1 MKLYKISL
9 FVLGATLLTACND
22 IDEQVPEGGSL
33 TKEQLQ
39 ETNLAIPER
48 AEATFNG
55 MFDMMGKPHTCWPT
69 GGNSSRADD
78 FGFIT
83 IALSADLEGADICLP
98 NSGYNWFSTCSEYST
113 RNANYANPYMR
124 YRIPYNQIGIANE
137 VLALYPEDTTDPN
150 AVNMLAQARAIRAFD
165 YLNLAPYF
173 QFSAATSADQPCVPI
188 LRAGADYSNN
198 PRATVKEVYEYIIE
212 DLNYAVD
219 HLQSGVRTS
228 KDRIDK
234 NVALALRARANLAL
248 GNWADAAAD
257 AEAAMQGY
265 TPATI
270 AEVSKP
276 AFCNINEHNWIWGI
290 NITTEMAGI
299 DGAPTAA
306 SWYCAFTGDGYAPY
320 INPPFINTLLYNK
333 IPATDVR
340 KGWWLDANK
349 QSPNLEGLTW
359 VDPET
364 GATATG
370 NEIPTFV
377 IKDVK
382 IAYDPYTNVKFGM
395 KSGVGS
401 TVNNN
406 DFPLIRVEEMILT
419 LAEAQLRGGDEAK
432 AKTTLENFVKT
443 YRDPSYSAAA
453 GGRSLADE
461 IWFQRRVELWGE
473 GLFIFD
479 AKRLNK
485 HIVRFHGK
493 GTTNFP
499 DAFQF
504 NVENNDPWLN
514 MRFPST
520 ELNNNYAIVDNNGGQ
535 QPVAGEEAGKP
546 VLRDGVTD

>member
-1 MKLYKISL
+1 M
-9 FVLGATLLTACND
+9 LGSALLTTACND
-22 IDEQVPEGGSL
+22 IDEQEPEGGSI
-33 TKEQLQ
+33 TKEQRQ

-48 AEATFNG
+48 GEATFNG
-55 MFDMMGKPHTCWPT
+55 MFDMMGKPHTCWPS
-69 GGNSSRADD
+69 GGNSTRADD

-98 NSGYNWFSTCSEYST
+98 NSGYNWFSTCSELST

-137 VLALYPEDTTDPN
+137 VLAMFPEDTENEN
-150 AVNMLAQARAIRAFD
+150 AINMMAQAHAIRAFD

-173 QFSAATSADQPCVPI
+173 QFGIDRAPNEPCVPI
-188 LRAGADYSNN
+188 LRDGVDYANN
-198 PRATVKEVYEYIIE
+198 PRATVKDVYENIIA

-219 HLQSGVRTS
+219 HLKSGERTS
-228 KDRIDK
+228 KDRVDK

-248 GNWADAAAD
+248 GKYAEAVADAD
-257 AEAAMQGY
+257 AAMQGY
-265 TPATI
+265 TPASI

-276 AFCNINEHNWIWGI
+276 AFCNIEEHNWIWGI

-299 DGAPTAA
+299 DGAPTSS
-306 SWYCAFTGDGYAPY
+306 SWICAFSGDGYAPY
-320 INPPFINTLLYNK
+320 INPPFINVLLYNK
-333 IPATDVR
+333 IPDTDVR
-340 KGWWLDANK
+340 KGWWLNAEG
-349 QSPNLEGLTW
+349 QSPNLEGLMWT
-359 VDPET
+359 DPET
-364 GATATG
+364 GQVATG
-370 NEIPTFV
+370 NEIPGFT
-377 IKDVK
+377 ITDIK

-406 DFPLIRVEEMILT
+406 DWPLIRVEEMILIKAEG
-419 LAEAQLRGGDEAK
+419 LARSGNEGEAK
-432 AKTTLENFVKT
+432 QVLESFVKT
-443 YRDPSYSAAA
+443 YRDPSYDATA
-453 GGRSLADE
+453 GGRSLLDE

-473 GLFIFD
+473 GFFTAD
-479 AKRLNK
+479 AKRMNK
-485 HIVRFHGK
+485 HIVRFHGS

-514 MRFPST
+514 MRFPNT
-520 ELNNNYAIVDNNGGQ
+520 ELNNNYGVIDNNGGV
-535 QPVAGEEAGKP
+535 QPVPGDEKGKP